1 MDASEEDRL
10 EDDELIA
17 QVSCVF
23 PDVCSND
30 VSNPLV

>member
-23 PDVCSND
+23 PDMCN
-30 VSNPLV
+30 NYRF